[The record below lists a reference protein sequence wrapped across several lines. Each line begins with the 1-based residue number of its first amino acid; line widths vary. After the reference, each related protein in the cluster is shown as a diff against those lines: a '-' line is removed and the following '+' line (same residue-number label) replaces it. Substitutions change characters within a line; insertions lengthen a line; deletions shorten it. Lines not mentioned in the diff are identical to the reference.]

1 MFLWKT
7 EPKFE
12 ATFKSVPLH
21 ASAMGGPTKA
31 AQTYAQD
38 TVGAAGRLEDAWSLT
53 QAEDALRSL
62 EHFTRAAR
70 LAYEVTLGKEN
81 D

>member
-12 ATFKSVPLH
+12 ATFKPVPLH
-21 ASAMGGPTKA
+21 APAMGCVTA

-38 TVGAAGRLEDAWSLT
+38 IIGAAGRLEDAWGLT

>member
-7 EPKFE
+7 EPKSE

-21 ASAMGGPTKA
+21 APAMGPTKA

-38 TVGAAGRLEDAWSLT
+38 IIGAAGRLEDAWSLT